1 MNILQRIAESR
12 INEAIAE
19 GRLRCDGWQ
28 GKPLPIDDDPFM
40 PEDMKMAYKILKNAG
55 YVPPEVEV
63 RREIGRL
70 EELMSASS
78 DERTRLQQMK
88 KLEVLLRRLDMMRPG
103 GSIASQED
111 YYRKVVERISVH
123 SKKKAGG

>member
-1 MNILQRIAESR
+1 
-12 INEAIAE
+12 
-19 GRLRCDGWQ
+19 
-28 GKPLPIDDDPFM
+28 M

-55 YVPPEVEV
+55 YVPPEVEM

-70 EELMSASS
+70 EELMSESS

-103 GSIASQED
+103 GGSIAAQED
-111 YYRKVVERISVH
+111 YYRKVVERISLQ
-123 SKKKAGG
+123 SKKPGGR